1 MLVFLEPAVAHLG
14 KAEHPL
20 DDPDRMFDL
29 GPHLRFGP
37 VPGPLDRVDDATVSI
52 AAVGEIPRPR
62 RFPAD
67 HGALAAI
74 GLIAPDAGFLAMQQF
89 GQDPAVGDIGWCRH
103 HRMDQLGSAVD
114 AEMRLHA
121 EIPLVALLGLMHLRI
136 ARLGGILA
144 H

>member
-1 MLVFLEPAVAHLG
+1 LVFLEPAVAHLG

-89 GQDPAVGDIGWCRH
+89 GEMFGLESGTASPSIGSANIRAFRSPPMRKARATARPSAAVGT
-103 HRMDQLGSAVD
+103 AN
-114 AEMRLHA
+114 
-121 EIPLVALLGLMHLRI
+121 
-136 ARLGGILA
+136 
-144 H
+144 